1 MLKTIFASIPFVNNI
16 CFMNVGRILI
26 ILLENLDVR
35 AKEELCRQLL
45 DFEPYLDID
54 RDLKEIIAKFMA
66 FVIDSKVERYIKG
79 LLIDLVDIKWKK
91 SGSDLSLNL

>member
-1 MLKTIFASIPFVNNI
+1 
-16 CFMNVGRILI
+16 MNVGRILI
-26 ILLENLDVR
+26 ILLENLDLR

-45 DFEPYLDID
+45 DCEPYLDVD

-79 LLIDLVDIKWKK
+79 LLIDLVDVKWKK
-91 SGSDLSLNL
+91 TGSDLGLNLELRYTSWKK